1 MFTKC
6 FLMNFHRILDVC
18 NSFFI
23 HNHSWNDSRLVSNH
37 SQLYGYSIPVAHRPM
52 AQEFIEFWFFSGY
65 LKNSSHP
72 QYQHLVIFRRILL
85 GLLDTICNFDFM
97 IVVNKTQSF
106 FLKKQTGKFPEIS
119 PSALLK
125 CRNIIEI
132 VCIWNREDLKIKI

>member
-106 FLKKQTGKFPEIS
+106 FFKKANRQIS
-119 PSALLK
+119 
-125 CRNIIEI
+125 RNITKCFIK
-132 VCIWNREDLKIKI
+132 VQKYNWNCMHMKQRRP